1 MTLALVKVS
10 GAALSLLLWP
20 FLGGSTQGQTIN
32 DVAGFYR
39 LVAID
44 NVRPNGEVVPQYG
57 PNPKGALSLDPSGRY
72 VLFVRRAQLT
82 NFEAPNI
89 REGSAQEN
97 RAVVRGSLAHSGT
110 YTIDG
115 SAKTITLRV
124 EASTFPNLDGTE
136 IKRPFTLVENDL
148 TYSMS
153 VPSVGSGIARLVWRR
168 VKRPSAE

>member
-20 FLGGSTQGQTIN
+20 FLGGSTQGQTI
-32 DVAGFYR
+32 D
-39 LVAID
+39 D
-44 NVRPNGEVVPQYG
+44 VRPSGEVVQQYG

-148 TYSMS
+148 TYS
-153 VPSVGSGIARLVWRR
+153 
-168 VKRPSAE
+168 